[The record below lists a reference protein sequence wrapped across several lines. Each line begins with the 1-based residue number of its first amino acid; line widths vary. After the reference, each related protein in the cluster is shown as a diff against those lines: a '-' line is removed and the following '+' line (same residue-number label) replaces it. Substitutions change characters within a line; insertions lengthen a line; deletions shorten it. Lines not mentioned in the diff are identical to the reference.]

1 MIGEE
6 SIATTDK
13 MDYSDIKR
21 ACKDRSEYSC
31 EEFCRRMEA
40 LPEGCTIHKQRATS
54 YRCTWEIVKYTGP
67 QLDPIT
73 KIGEG
78 HTLLEALR
86 QAVKI

>member
-40 LPEGCTIHKQRATS
+40 LPRGHHPDGRFCLR
-54 YRCTWEIVKYTGP
+54 GP
-67 QLDPIT
+67 SGLRP
-73 KIGEG
+73 GANRRRGRVEY
-78 HTLLEALR
+78 ALR
-86 QAVKI
+86 RR